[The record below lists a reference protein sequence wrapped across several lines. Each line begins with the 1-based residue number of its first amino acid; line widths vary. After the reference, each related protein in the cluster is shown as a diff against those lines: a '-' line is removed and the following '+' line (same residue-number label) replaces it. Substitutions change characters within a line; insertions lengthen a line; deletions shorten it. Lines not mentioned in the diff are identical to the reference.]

1 MAMPFDLERNLTT
14 GPPLPVLDGVSTH
27 MDYGFAH
34 AGVGR
39 DGWLVYVT
47 TTQTESTRASLV
59 WVMRDGVE
67 TSLGLDARPL
77 GEPRLSPDGR
87 RLAVTINEAD
97 REIWI
102 YDLARGGQIRLTTN
116 PDDDESPVWTP
127 DGSQITYAASCDNQ
141 QVTLQRPADGSGEP
155 TVLPAGEYR
164 HHHIGEWTPDGQ
176 TLALTET
183 TPATPGDFGDLW
195 LARPETSEVTN
206 PFPPTRFLERGA
218 TFSPDGRWLAYDS
231 QDTRRSEIYVRA
243 VSGKG
248 GKWPVSN
255 AGGTELF
262 WSRDGTEIFYRNDD
276 RMMVVPIDTNPDVV
290 VGLPKVL
297 FEGNY
302 DRLPWER
309 RNYDVTADGQRLL
322 MVKPDVDEQAPT
334 PQLVVV
340 LDWSAELERLVPTDE
355 QP

>member
-1 MAMPFDLERNLTT
+1 M
-14 GPPLPVLDGVSTH
+14 
-27 MDYGFAH
+27 
-34 AGVGR
+34 
-39 DGWLVYVT
+39 
-47 TTQTESTRASLV
+47 
-59 WVMRDGVE
+59 
-67 TSLGLDARPL
+67 
-77 GEPRLSPDGR
+77 
-87 RLAVTINEAD
+87 
-97 REIWI
+97 
-102 YDLARGGQIRLTTN
+102 
-116 PDDDESPVWTP
+116 
-127 DGSQITYAASCDNQ
+127 
-141 QVTLQRPADGSGEP
+141 
-155 TVLPAGEYR
+155 
-164 HHHIGEWTPDGQ
+164 
-176 TLALTET
+176 
-183 TPATPGDFGDLW
+183 
-195 LARPETSEVTN
+195 
-206 PFPPTRFLERGA
+206 
-218 TFSPDGRWLAYDS
+218 
-231 QDTRRSEIYVRA
+231 RA